1 MRIHKLSVIF
11 SLGIISSMAY
21 AGTIN
26 APFYFNQDCI
36 AKVKFKPLPKKLTFT
51 CTQDGKCFTNDMT
64 LNDIL
69 LCAQPFGSEEI
80 KTIST
85 QSYYLS
91 QQGWKVK
98 K

>member
-1 MRIHKLSVIF
+1 MRIHLF
-11 SLGIISSMAY
+11 IIGGLLITSTVVQ

-51 CTQDGKCFTNDMT
+51 CTQDGKCFTNDMV

-85 QSYYLS
+85 QSYSLS
-91 QQGWKVK
+91 AQGWKVK